1 MLITATLWMVDEKVP
16 ASGLLVFCDINTES
30 FNCISLIY
38 AKVKHN
44 LIVLL
49 QISFMIDLKIIF
61 LGTPDFA
68 VASLKALV
76 EADMPVVAVV
86 TAPDRKKG
94 RGQTVVP
101 SPVKEFATKH
111 ELPVLQPTN
120 LKDPA
125 FIKEL
130 AGYEANLQ
138 IVVAFRMLPEVV
150 WNMPALGTF
159 NLHASLLPDY
169 RGAAPINWAII
180 NGESV
185 TGVTTFFLKHEIDT
199 GEIIFQEQEQIT
211 QEDTVASLYDRL
223 MAKGAQLVLKTVEAI
238 AEERVKTTPQVIKE
252 DAKIAPKIFKETCEI
267 NWRNSFKDVFN
278 FIRGLN
284 PYPGAWTIID
294 GMQCK
299 IYGITQSDLGKKAEP
314 GAVVTDHKT
323 KISVRAADKWVDI
336 MEIQLPGKKKM
347 KVDELLR
354 GNSLANID
362 SI

>member
-1 MLITATLWMVDEKVP
+1 M
-16 ASGLLVFCDINTES
+16 
-30 FNCISLIY
+30 
-38 AKVKHN
+38 
-44 LIVLL
+44 L
-49 QISFMIDLKIIF
+49 QISSMIDLKIIF

-76 EADMPVVAVV
+76 EANMPVVAVV

-94 RGQTVVP
+94 RGQTVIP
-101 SPVKEFATKH
+101 SPVKEFAVKH

-125 FIKEL
+125 FIEEL
-130 AGYEANLQ
+130 AGYNANLQ

-150 WNMPALGTF
+150 WNMPKLGTF

-199 GEIIFQEQEQIT
+199 GEIIFQEKEQIT
-211 QEDTVASLYDRL
+211 EEDTVASLYDRL
-223 MAKGAQLVLKTVEAI
+223 MARGAHLVLKTAQTI
-238 AEERVKTTPQVIKE
+238 AEEAVTTSPQVINE
-252 DAKIAPKIFKETCEI
+252 DIKLAPKIFKETCEI
-267 NWRNSFKDVFN
+267 NWQNNFKDVYN

-284 PYPGAWTIID
+284 PYPGAWTTLD

-299 IYGITQSDLGKKAEP
+299 IFGVSKSELSKKAEP
-314 GAVVTDHKT
+314 GSVVTDHKT
-323 KISVRAADKWVDI
+323 KISVKAIDHWMDI
-336 MEIQLPGKKKM
+336 MELQLPGKKKM

-354 GNSLANID
+354 GNPLKNID

>member
-1 MLITATLWMVDEKVP
+1 M
-16 ASGLLVFCDINTES
+16 
-30 FNCISLIY
+30 
-38 AKVKHN
+38 
-44 LIVLL
+44 L
-49 QISFMIDLKIIF
+49 QISSMIDLKIIF

-76 EADMPVVAVV
+76 EANMPVVAVV

-94 RGQTVVP
+94 RGQTVIP
-101 SPVKEFATKH
+101 SPVKEFAVKH

-125 FIKEL
+125 FIEEL
-130 AGYEANLQ
+130 AGYNANLQ

-150 WNMPALGTF
+150 WNMPKLGTF

-199 GEIIFQEQEQIT
+199 GEIIFQEKEQIT
-211 QEDTVASLYDRL
+211 EEDTVASLYDRL
-223 MAKGAQLVLKTVEAI
+223 MARGAHLVLKTAQTI
-238 AEERVKTTPQVIKE
+238 AEEAVTTTPQVINE
-252 DAKIAPKIFKETCEI
+252 DIKLAPKIFKETCEI
-267 NWRNSFKDVFN
+267 SWQNNFKDVYN
-278 FIRGLN
+278 FVRGLN
-284 PYPGAWTIID
+284 PYPGAWTTLD

-299 IYGITQSDLGKKAEP
+299 IFGVSKSELSKKAEP
-314 GAVVTDHKT
+314 GSVVTDHKT
-323 KISVRAADKWVDI
+323 KISVKAIDHWMDI
-336 MEIQLPGKKKM
+336 MELQLPGKKKM

-354 GNSLANID
+354 GNPLKNID

>member
-1 MLITATLWMVDEKVP
+1 M
-16 ASGLLVFCDINTES
+16 
-30 FNCISLIY
+30 
-38 AKVKHN
+38 
-44 LIVLL
+44 L
-49 QISFMIDLKIIF
+49 QISSMIDLKIIF

-76 EADMPVVAVV
+76 EANMPVVAVV

-94 RGQTVVP
+94 RGQTVIP
-101 SPVKEFATKH
+101 SPVKEFAVKH

-125 FIKEL
+125 FIEEL
-130 AGYEANLQ
+130 AGYNANLQ

-150 WNMPALGTF
+150 WNMPKLGTF

-199 GEIIFQEQEQIT
+199 GEIIFQEKEQIT
-211 QEDTVASLYDRL
+211 EEDTVASLYDRL
-223 MAKGAQLVLKTVEAI
+223 MARGAHLVLKTAQTI
-238 AEERVKTTPQVIKE
+238 AEEAVTTSPQVINE
-252 DAKIAPKIFKETCEI
+252 DIKLAPKIFKETCEI
-267 NWRNSFKDVFN
+267 SWQNNFKDVYN
-278 FIRGLN
+278 FVRGLN
-284 PYPGAWTIID
+284 PYPGAWTTLD

-299 IYGITQSDLGKKAEP
+299 IFGVSKSELSKKAEP
-314 GAVVTDHKT
+314 GSVVTDHKT
-323 KISVRAADKWVDI
+323 KISVKAIDHWMDI
-336 MEIQLPGKKKM
+336 MELQLPGKKKM

-354 GNSLANID
+354 GNPLKNID

>member
-1 MLITATLWMVDEKVP
+1 M
-16 ASGLLVFCDINTES
+16 
-30 FNCISLIY
+30 
-38 AKVKHN
+38 
-44 LIVLL
+44 L
-49 QISFMIDLKIIF
+49 QISSMIDLKIIF

-76 EADMPVVAVV
+76 EANMPVVAVV

-94 RGQTVVP
+94 RGQTVIP
-101 SPVKEFATKH
+101 SPVKEFAVKH

-120 LKDPA
+120 LKDPV
-125 FIKEL
+125 FIEEL
-130 AGYEANLQ
+130 AGYNANLQ

-150 WNMPALGTF
+150 WNMPKLGTF

-199 GEIIFQEQEQIT
+199 GEIIFQEKEQIT
-211 QEDTVASLYDRL
+211 VEDTVASLYDRL
-223 MAKGAQLVLKTVEAI
+223 MARGAHLVLKTAQTI
-238 AEERVKTTPQVIKE
+238 AEEAVTTTPQVINE
-252 DAKIAPKIFKETCEI
+252 DIKLAPKIFKETCEI
-267 NWRNSFKDVFN
+267 NWQNNFKDVYN

-284 PYPGAWTIID
+284 PYPGAWTTLD

-299 IYGITQSDLGKKAEP
+299 IFGVSKSELSKKAEP
-314 GAVVTDHKT
+314 GSVVTDHKT
-323 KISVRAADKWVDI
+323 KISVKAIDHWLDI
-336 MEIQLPGKKKM
+336 MELQLPGKKKM

-354 GNSLANID
+354 GNPLKNID